1 MLYQGNFTNRAISN
15 RVRSIPLKTVETETI
30 LEEQL
35 LLKHLSQGDDTAFWT
50 IWGRYQKYL
59 YSRCLTWMG
68 GNHTDADEAL
78 SRATLKA
85 WRELPKYAL
94 TITNSKA
101 WLTRLTHN
109 LCVDIHREHKRGAM
123 GMESIED
130 MSEAVHEAGTASP
143 NSPESALLRREMEL
157 YIRRAVEELPP
168 KLREPFILRFYR
180 EMPYS
185 DIAQQLALSN
195 ENVRKRIQQAREVLQ
210 KRLKQYLSGL
220 DDSPPLSGFEKNCA
234 LEEPQSNES
243 AASNSR
249 TAMTAQRT
257 LQPINYRVTA
267 TCLVSLL
274 PPLYSSP
281 SLLGWR

>member
-1 MLYQGNFTNRAISN
+1 MLYQGNFTNRAIPN
-15 RVRSIPLKTVETETI
+15 RVRSIPLKTVEAETI

-50 IWGRYQKYL
+50 IWGRYQNYL

-85 WRELPKYAL
+85 WRKLPKYAL

-109 LCVDIHREHKRGAM
+109 LCVDIHREHKRGAR
-123 GMESIED
+123 GIECIED
-130 MSEAVHEAGTASP
+130 MPEAVHESGTASP

-157 YIRRAVEELPP
+157 YIRRAVEELSPQ
-168 KLREPFILRFYR
+168 LREPFILRFYR

-185 DIAQQLALSN
+185 DIAEQLALSN
-195 ENVRKRIQQAREVLQ
+195 ANVRKRIQQAREILQ

-234 LEEPQSNES
+234 LEEPQSDES
-243 AASNSR
+243 AASDSR
-249 TAMTAQRT
+249 TAMTAQRI

>member
-1 MLYQGNFTNRAISN
+1 MLNQGNFTNRAIPN
-15 RVRSIPLKTVETETI
+15 RVRSIPLKTVATDAI
-30 LEEQL
+30 FEEQL
-35 LLKHLSQGDDTAFWT
+35 LLKHLAQGDDTAFWR
-50 IWGRYQKYL
+50 IWERYHKYL

-68 GNHTDADEAL
+68 GNHADAEEAL

-85 WRELPKYAL
+85 WRKLPKYAG

-109 LCVDIHREHKRGAM
+109 LCVDIHREHKRGAR

-130 MSEAVHEAGTASP
+130 MPVAVREAVAASP
-143 NSPESALLRREMEL
+143 DSPESALVSREMEL

-195 ENVRKRIQQAREVLQ
+195 ANVRKRIQQAREVLQ
-210 KRLKQYLSGL
+210 KRLNQYLSGL

-234 LEEPQSNES
+234 LEEPQFEES